1 MKRLLLILILMFSF
15 QSLSKAD
22 DIQDFQVEG
31 ISIGDSALDY
41 FTKEEI
47 IKNKRDFYNSKKY
60 STSSIESDKYNKFE
74 TVQISYRSSDQLFKI
89 LDISGV
95 LFMNY
100 NECMKDIKNISLEF
114 DLMFVNTRKVKLD
127 TYKNNDDPY
136 GKSKVSD
143 AYWYFDNNDVIV
155 LACFYVD
162 TKWAGESNFK
172 SEFRVS
178 IGTDEFNKFLI
189 EESK

>member
-1 MKRLLLILILMFSF
+1 MKRLLLILILTFSF
-15 QSLSKAD
+15 QSWSKAD
-22 DIQDFQVEG
+22 DIRDFEIEG

-100 NECMKDIKNISLEF
+100 NKCMKDIKNIS
-114 DLMFVNTRKVKLD
+114 
-127 TYKNNDDPY
+127 
-136 GKSKVSD
+136 
-143 AYWYFDNNDVIV
+143 
-155 LACFYVD
+155 
-162 TKWAGESNFK
+162 
-172 SEFRVS
+172 
-178 IGTDEFNKFLI
+178 
-189 EESK
+189 

>member
-1 MKRLLLILILMFSF
+1 MNRLLLILILTLSF
-15 QSLSKAD
+15 QSWTKAD
-22 DIQDFQVEG
+22 DISDFEIEG
-31 ISIGDSALDY
+31 ISLGDSALDY

-47 IKNKRDFYNSKKY
+47 IKNKRDFYNSKKF
-60 STSSIESDKYNKFE
+60 STSSIESDEYSKFE
-74 TVQISYRSSDQLFKI
+74 TIQISYKSSDKLFKI

-100 NECMKDIKNISLEF
+100 NECMKDIKSISLEF
-114 DLMFVNTRKVKLD
+114 DKMFVNTSKVKLD

-143 AYWYFDNNDVIV
+143 VYWYFDNKDVIV

-162 TKWAGESNFK
+162 TKWASESNFK

>member
-1 MKRLLLILILMFSF
+1 MNRLLLILILMFSF
-15 QSLSKAD
+15 QTWAKAD
-22 DIQDFQVEG
+22 DIRDFEIEG

-100 NECMKDIKNISLEF
+100 NKCMKDIKNISLEF
-114 DLMFVNTRKVKLD
+114 DQIFVNTRKEKLD

>member
-15 QSLSKAD
+15 QSLIKAD
-22 DIQDFQVEG
+22 DIRDFQVEG

-47 IKNKRDFYNSKKY
+47 VKNKRDFYNSKKY

-114 DLMFVNTRKVKLD
+114 DQMFVNTRKGKLD

>member
-1 MKRLLLILILMFSF
+1 MNRLLLILILTLSF
-15 QSLSKAD
+15 QSWTKAD
-22 DIQDFQVEG
+22 DISDFEIEG
-31 ISIGDSALDY
+31 ISLGDSALDY

-47 IKNKRDFYNSKKY
+47 IKNKRDFYNSKKF
-60 STSSIESDKYNKFE
+60 STSSIESDEYSKFE
-74 TVQISYRSSDQLFKI
+74 TIQISYKSSDKLFKI

-100 NECMKDIKNISLEF
+100 NECMKDIKSISLEF
-114 DLMFVNTRKVKLD
+114 DKMFVNTSKVKLD

-143 AYWYFDNNDVIV
+143 VYWYFDNKDVIV

-162 TKWAGESNFK
+162 AKWASESNFK

>member
-1 MKRLLLILILMFSF
+1 MFSF

-60 STSSIESDKYNKFE
+60 STSSIEIDKYNKFE

-114 DLMFVNTRKVKLD
+114 DQMFVNTRKVKLD

>member
-1 MKRLLLILILMFSF
+1 MMKLFLILILTFSF
-15 QSLSKAD
+15 QSWTKAD
-22 DIQDFQVEG
+22 DIRDFQVEG
-31 ISIGDSALDY
+31 ISIGDSALNY

-114 DLMFVNTRKVKLD
+114 DQMFVNTRKGKLD